1 MDMLKETKHVVIE
14 CRHYKGTSCD
24 IGQAVQAVSSV
35 DAMHRLFPDTV
46 FESCAKRF
54 ARYMVINTEPTTI
67 LFFIH
72 YFR

>member
-1 MDMLKETKHVVIE
+1 
-14 CRHYKGTSCD
+14 
-24 IGQAVQAVSSV
+24 VQAVSSV